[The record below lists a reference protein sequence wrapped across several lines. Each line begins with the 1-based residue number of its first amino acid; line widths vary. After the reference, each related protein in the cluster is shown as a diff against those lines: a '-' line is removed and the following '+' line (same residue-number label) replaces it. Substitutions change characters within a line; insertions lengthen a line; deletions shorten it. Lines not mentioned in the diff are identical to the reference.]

1 MSNIITG
8 SCQCGN
14 IEIEFNNKKVISAHH
29 CYCKDCQRSTGTG
42 KATILYIPKK
52 HFSLNTELKYYE
64 SIGSQGMHIQRGFC
78 ENCGSGILS
87 FAKEFPRLLFVKAGI
102 LNDSSWIKVESNYF
116 IDSAS
121 EWSKPDLSIKSFK
134 GNPNFMSNIKAILKS
149 L

>member
-1 MSNIITG
+1 MCIR
-8 SCQCGN
+8 
-14 IEIEFNNKKVISAHH
+14 
-29 CYCKDCQRSTGTG
+29 DR
-42 KATILYIPKK
+42 
-52 HFSLNTELKYYE
+52 
-64 SIGSQGMHIQRGFC
+64 
-78 ENCGSGILS
+78 
-87 FAKEFPRLLFVKAGI
+87 